1 MKYEE
6 LPSTAIDYME
16 LDFDSSVVKVVY
28 KSNSNKQYGY
38 KCEDLDEFQSA
49 FMILCGK
56 LEAEQDRDDEDN
68 IIEDEAATIEREDA
82 SIGKFINQRVQL
94 GNLTLDYILEQ
105 TQDMTELGWDAF
117 QGSTM
122 PQNAVV
128 VGDEWQFLYC
138 PLTLAFSI

>member
-28 KSNSNKQYGY
+28 KSNTNKQYGY
-38 KCEDLDEFQSA
+38 KCEDLEEFQSA
-49 FMILCGK
+49 FMLLCGK

-68 IIEDEAATIEREDA
+68 IIEDEEVTIEREDA

-128 VGDEWQFLYC
+128 VGDE
-138 PLTLAFSI
+138 

>member
-28 KSNSNKQYGY
+28 KSNTNKQYGY

-68 IIEDEAATIEREDA
+68 IIEDEEATIEREDA

-128 VGDEWQFLYC
+128 VGDE
-138 PLTLAFSI
+138 

>member
-28 KSNSNKQYGY
+28 KSNTNKQYGY
-38 KCEDLDEFQSA
+38 KCEDLEEFQSA

-56 LEAEQDRDDEDN
+56 LESEQDRDDEDN
-68 IIEDEAATIEREDA
+68 IIEDEEATIEREDA

-117 QGSTM
+117 QGSTL
-122 PQNAVV
+122 PHDAVV
-128 VGDEWQFLYC
+128 VTDGV
-138 PLTLAFSI
+138 

>member
-28 KSNSNKQYGY
+28 KSNTNKQYGY
-38 KCEDLDEFQSA
+38 KCEDLEEFQSA

-68 IIEDEAATIEREDA
+68 IIEDEEATIEREDA

-128 VGDEWQFLYC
+128 VGDE
-138 PLTLAFSI
+138 

>member
-28 KSNSNKQYGY
+28 KSNTNKQYGY
-38 KCEDLDEFQSA
+38 KCEDLEEFQSA

-128 VGDEWQFLYC
+128 VGDE
-138 PLTLAFSI
+138 

>member
-28 KSNSNKQYGY
+28 KSNTNKQYGY
-38 KCEDLDEFQSA
+38 KCEDLEEFQSA

-56 LEAEQDRDDEDN
+56 LESEQDRDDEDN
-68 IIEDEAATIEREDA
+68 IIEDEEATIEREDA

-117 QGSTM
+117 QGSTL
-122 PQNAVV
+122 PQDAVV
-128 VGDEWQFLYC
+128 VTDGVWH
-138 PLTLAFSI
+138 